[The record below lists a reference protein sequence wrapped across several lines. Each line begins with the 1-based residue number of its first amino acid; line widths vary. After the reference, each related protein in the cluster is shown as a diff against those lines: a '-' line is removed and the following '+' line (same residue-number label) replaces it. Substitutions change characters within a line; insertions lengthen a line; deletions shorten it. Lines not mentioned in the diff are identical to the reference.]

1 MQHARRKRERDTTIY
16 SESMKRRDQ
25 LAKLVLGQDKEKY

>member
-1 MQHARRKRERDTTIY
+1 MQHARRKRERLTTIY

-25 LAKLVLGQDKEKY
+25 FLKLVLGLDKEK

>member
-1 MQHARRKRERDTTIY
+1 MQHARRKKERHNTIY

-25 LAKLVLGQDKEKY
+25 LVNLVLGLDNEKY